1 MTSSAACAAPVAWLP
16 LQQQQSRSRR
26 AVSLAHSG
34 EHGPA
39 RLLRPPTW
47 TCRPI
52 EQLGLCNVRRRP
64 AGQRR
69 RPAAAAVAALVA
81 DFASSSPGRGEL
93 QWDGERRLATQ
104 PLALPEPPADS
115 SIQSVLP
122 YLWALASGDR
132 TLRWRL
138 AVALVL
144 LVAGKAAGLAG
155 PLLFKQGLDG
165 LAQAGSLSLGQSA
178 VHAAV
183 AALVMSGISKALSAL
198 FNEVRY
204 VVFTPVGQ
212 ATGRRVALQFFEH
225 ILAMDVAFH
234 LERKTGGLSRI
245 IDRGKRSVTMIFRA
259 VGRLHSFPLP
269 SLLPPP
275 SRPTFLFFLCH
286 ETGRANEGA
295 AWTGGA
301 AVFTFIPTAV
311 ELALVCG
318 LLAKQISPAFAGV
331 VLLTFVAYVAWTIAL
346 TKAAAASRKEVNRLD
361 NLTTGKVVD
370 ALLNYETVVQF
381 NNEQLEAEQYDDL
394 LRSYQQA
401 SVEAEYIS
409 AKLNGGQ
416 ALILALGVATVMA
429 MAGMRVAKGIMTAGD
444 LVLANGL
451 ILQLSV
457 PLQFLGF
464 LYRDLRQS
472 LVDMDAMFT
481 ILRTKS
487 ALRDGDVELEPSG
500 RGAKLRAY
508 NIEFGY
514 TPARQVLKGVS
525 FVAEPGQSIAI
536 VGPSGSGKSTIV
548 KLLLR
553 LYDPQAGTVYLDN
566 HEIRSLTMASLRS
579 AVAVV
584 PQDTVGGTSFLDLAR
599 NVLFNDTIGA
609 NIRYGRPSAKDEEVE
624 EAAKQAKLYDA
635 IKGMP
640 DGFETMVGERGLK
653 LSGGE
658 KQRVAIARA
667 FLKAPR
673 LLICDEATS
682 ALDSPTEAAILKSL
696 KELAKGRTCLFV
708 AHRLSTIMHCDKI
721 IVMEAGVVVEQG
733 THRELLSRSGTY
745 AHMWTMQEAEEPS
758 DGELNGT
765 PLGTSANGNGAA
777 ADDHAAGNHDG
788 RAYDKDLVNFQNE
801 KQEERVGIR
810 GAASG
815 MRMEDYS
822 ATSVREAGR
831 GSGALN

>member
-1 MTSSAACAAPVAWLP
+1 MTSSAACTAPVAWLP
-16 LQQQQSRSRR
+16 LRQQQSRSHR
-26 AVSLAHSG
+26 AVSLAHSR

-39 RLLRPPTW
+39 RLFRTPTW

-52 EQLGLCNVRRRP
+52 EQLGLRNARRRP
-64 AGQRR
+64 AEQQRR
-69 RPAAAAVAALVA
+69 PPGAAVAALVA
-81 DFASSSPGRGEL
+81 DFASSSPGRDEL
-93 QWDGERRLATQ
+93 HWDGERRLAAR

-165 LAQAGSLSLGQSA
+165 LAQAGSLSLGQQA

-183 AALVMSGISKALSAL
+183 AALVMSGVSKALSAL

-259 VGRLHSFPLP
+259 V
-269 SLLPPP
+269 
-275 SRPTFLFFLCH
+275 
-286 ETGRANEGA
+286 
-295 AWTGGA
+295 
-301 AVFTFIPTAV
+301 VFTFIPTAV

-508 NIEFGY
+508 NVEFGY

-525 FVAEPGQSIAI
+525 FVAEPGQSIAV

-584 PQDTVGGTSFLDLAR
+584 PQDTVGGTSFLDRAC
-599 NVLFNDTIGA
+599 NVLFNDTIAA
-609 NIRYGRPSAKDEEVE
+609 NIRYGRPSATDEEVE
-624 EAAKQAKLYDA
+624 QAAKQAKLYDA

-653 LSGGE
+653 ILRAERRGE
-658 KQRVAIARA
+658 AARCHCTSFSQGKITHLLA
-667 FLKAPR
+667 QDCPTPVLAEDEAPR

-682 ALDSPTEAAILKSL
+682 ALDSPTEAAILNSL

-733 THRELLSRSGTY
+733 THRELLVRNGTY

-758 DGELNGT
+758 DRELNGT
-765 PLGTSANGNGAA
+765 GLSTSANGHGAA

-788 RAYDKDLVNFQNE
+788 WAYDKDLVNFQIE

>member
-16 LQQQQSRSRR
+16 LRQRQSHSRR

-39 RLLRPPTW
+39 RLLRTPTW
-47 TCRPI
+47 TCRPT
-52 EQLGLCNVRRRP
+52 EQLGLRNVRRRP
-64 AGQRR
+64 AERRR
-69 RPAAAAVAALVA
+69 RPAAAAVAALIA

-93 QWDGERRLATQ
+93 QWDGERRPAAR

-144 LVAGKAAGLAG
+144 LVLGKTSFGHGKRVQAAGLAG

-165 LAQAGSLSLGQSA
+165 LAQAGSLSLGQQA
-178 VHAAV
+178 VYAAV

-225 ILAMDVAFH
+225 ILAMNVAFH

-259 VGRLHSFPLP
+259 V
-269 SLLPPP
+269 
-275 SRPTFLFFLCH
+275 
-286 ETGRANEGA
+286 
-295 AWTGGA
+295 
-301 AVFTFIPTAV
+301 VFTFIPTAV

-370 ALLNYETVVQF
+370 ALLNYETVVQGRDLTHAVPTLTLWLWSQF

-487 ALRDGDVELEPSG
+487 ALCDGDVELEPSG

-508 NIEFGY
+508 NVEFGY

-525 FVAEPGQSIAI
+525 FVAEPGQSIAV

-584 PQDTVGGTSFLDLAR
+584 PQDTV
-599 NVLFNDTIGA
+599 LFNDTIAA
-609 NIRYGRPSAKDEEVE
+609 NIQYGRPSATDEEVE
-624 EAAKQAKLYDA
+624 QAAKQAKLYDA

-658 KQRVAIARA
+658 KQR
-667 FLKAPR
+667 APR

-682 ALDSPTEAAILKSL
+682 ALDSPTEAAILNSL

-733 THRELLSRSGTY
+733 THRELLARSGTY

-758 DGELNGT
+758 DRELNGT
-765 PLGTSANGNGAA
+765 ALGTSANGNGAA
-777 ADDHAAGNHDG
+777 PNDHAAGSHDG

-822 ATSVREAGR
+822 ATSVRVAGR